1 MMFRSNVKITYA
13 ESWLPLHHRFL
24 IHTVELLS
32 ARISLE
38 KRYKNFISLAHDKRG
53 TELWKHALTSMGI
66 KTPILDPLP
75 KRSKSK
81 GLIIAAN
88 HPFGVQMVFFYHGL
102 HPL

>member
-38 KRYKNFISLAHDKRG
+38 KRYKNFISLANDKKG

-75 KRSKSK
+75 KRGKS
-81 GLIIAAN
+81 
-88 HPFGVQMVFFYHGL
+88 
-102 HPL
+102 